1 MFTVRL
7 QESNRNYRIG
17 KIVCLGRNYAEH
29 IRELGN
35 EPSAE
40 PVIFIKPATSAIRHG
55 EKVTIPPYSQDC
67 HHEVE
72 LAVLIGSYGRGIS
85 PENTADMIV
94 GYGVALDMTLR
105 DVQNRLKEKGLPWEL
120 AKGFDTSCP
129 LSDFAPASR
138 IDDPHD
144 LAVSLRVNGELRQQG
159 STSQMIRR
167 IPEIVSYISSIF
179 TLEPGDIILTGTP
192 QGVARVASGDRL
204 CAEIE
209 QIGTLE
215 VSVQ

>member
-7 QESNRNYRIG
+7 QESNRTYRIG
-17 KIVCLGRNYAEH
+17 KIICLGRNYAEH

-35 EPSAE
+35 EPSEE
-40 PVIFIKPATSAIRHG
+40 PVVFIKPATSAIRHG
-55 EKVTIPPYSQDC
+55 EKIAIPAYSQDC

-72 LAVLIGSYGRGIS
+72 LAVLIGSYGRRIPAES
-85 PENTADMIV
+85 VERYIA

-105 DVQNRLKEKGLPWEL
+105 DVQSRLKEKGLPWEL

-129 LSDFAPASR
+129 LSDFAPAAR
-138 IDDPHD
+138 IADPHE
-144 LAVSLRVNGELRQQG
+144 LEIVLRVNGELRQKG
-159 STSQMIRR
+159 RTAQMMRR
-167 IPEIVSYISSIF
+167 IPEIIAYVSSIF

-192 QGVARVASGDRL
+192 QGVARVSSGDHLR
-204 CAEIE
+204 AEIE
-209 QIGTLE
+209 QIGALE